1 MIRRASPRDAIAAQA
16 PNESAARNG
25 AWIPAWRGN
34 DVKEASADVPHV
46 NDVIPA
52 KAGIQ
57 APLRRGY
64 AALFAAC
71 VLLAGTPCSA
81 ATPSYPT
88 KPIRLVVPYPAGG
101 GGDAGAR
108 IIGAALQERFGQP
121 VVVDNRGGANTIV
134 GSEYVA
140 NAPADGYTL
149 LFCVSALASNASLY
163 KTKYDPIK
171 SFTPISLVLRSTMVL
186 VVNPA
191 FPARDVKELIA
202 LAKAKPGE
210 LTFSSFG
217 AGSSAHLAG
226 ELLKSMAGVDMLHVP
241 FKGGAQAVTEVIA
254 NRISMSFAT
263 LPSATPFMKS
273 GQIRAIGVATA
284 ARNEMYKELPTVAES
299 GLPGYEA
306 QGWNGICGPA
316 GVPKPIVTQIHAAL
330 ADASARP
337 ETRARFQALGYEVME
352 PMSPEAFAGMIRENI
367 SKWQKVVKATGIKM
381 E

>member
-1 MIRRASPRDAIAAQA
+1 MIRRVGRRLLMLIVLLFSCALIAA
-16 PNESAARNG
+16 SAVCFG
-25 AWIPAWRGN
+25 
-34 DVKEASADVPHV
+34 
-46 NDVIPA
+46 
-52 KAGIQ
+52 
-57 APLRRGY
+57 
-64 AALFAAC
+64 
-71 VLLAGTPCSA
+71 
-81 ATPSYPT
+81 ATPPYPS

-108 IIGAALQERFGQP
+108 IIAAALQERFGQP

-134 GSEYVA
+134 GTEYVA

-149 LFCVSALASNASLY
+149 LFCVSSLASNASLY
-163 KTKYDPIK
+163 KTRYDAIK

-226 ELLKSMAGVDMLHVP
+226 EMLKSMAGVDMLHVP
-241 FKGGAQAVTEVIA
+241 FKGGAQAVTEVVA

-263 LPSATPFMKS
+263 LPTANAFLKS
-273 GQIRAIGVATA
+273 GQLRAIGVATA
-284 ARNEMYKELPTVAES
+284 ARNETYRELPTIAES

-316 GVPKPIVTQIHAAL
+316 GVPRIIVAQINAAL
-330 ADASARP
+330 ADASAKP
-337 ETRARFQALGYEVME
+337 EVRARFQALGYEVME
-352 PMSPEAFAGMIRENI
+352 PTSPEAFAAMIRDNI
-367 SKWQKVVKATGIKM
+367 RKWQKVVKDTKVKV